1 MQPDN
6 DSLPSIGIL
15 GGTGALGGGLAYRWA
30 AAGLTVTIGSRN
42 EERAAEAAARISSA
56 IPTAHSLTGAGLEE
70 CAANADVVV
79 VAVPW
84 DAHRE
89 TLEQIRDGV
98 PGKIVID
105 VVNPLVFDKGGAYAP
120 PVEEGSAA
128 QQAQVLLPDSRVVA
142 AFHHVSSVLLSDVTA
157 ETVDTDVMVLGDD
170 AESTKKVQDLVRLI
184 PGMRGIFAGKL
195 RTAHAV
201 EGLTANLIAVN
212 RRYKTHAG
220 IGLTNVEE
228 VAHAQA

>member
-6 DSLPSIGIL
+6 APLPSIGIL

-30 AAGLTVTIGSRN
+30 VAGLSVTIGSRN
-42 EERAAEAAARISSA
+42 EERAAGAATRISA
-56 IPTAHSLTGAGLEE
+56 DTPRQDPLTGAGLIG
-70 CAANADVVV
+70 CAANADIVV

-89 TLEQIRDGV
+89 TLEQIRDAV
-98 PGKIVID
+98 RGKIVID
-105 VVNPLVFDKGGAYAP
+105 VVNPLAFDKGGAYAP

-128 QQAQVLLPDSRVVA
+128 QQAQALLPDSHVVA
-142 AFHHVSSVLLSDVTA
+142 AFHHVSSVLLSDKTA

-170 AESTKKVQDLVRLI
+170 AESTKKVQELVRLI
-184 PGMRGIFAGKL
+184 PGMRGIYAGKL
-195 RTAHAV
+195 RTAAAV

-220 IGLTNVEE
+220 IGLTNVQE
-228 VAHAQA
+228 VAHATA